1 MNKIYMMADIHG
13 RKNPIRDF
21 YNRIKEKE
29 GISPDKTD
37 TMILLGDTGANY
49 FFNYRDENLKRDLM
63 AYSMTYFII
72 RGNHEERPE
81 NVAANNPDKWHKEMF
96 WGNWVW
102 VENEFPRIKYA
113 LDQPAVYHIPYII
126 GYSEGTKEN
135 DWCDEGD
142 PIWGTYKTLVLPGAY
157 SVDKWHRLENGW
169 SWFKDEQM
177 SPREREDGLRLIE
190 EHDNKFDI
198 VLSHTCPVMFEPIDL
213 FLSVVDQTMVDKTTE
228 QFLGYIEYLLEYKVF
243 LWGHFHQYRE
253 YPRNAGEI
261 PSFENPRQ
269 LMLYNDAAV
278 ELEDVITN
286 PFLVNR
292 L

>member
-1 MNKIYMMADIHG
+1 MHRVYMMADIHG

-21 YNRIKEKE
+21 YNRQLNN
-29 GISPDKTD
+29 GIRVTKTD
-37 TMILLGDTGANY
+37 TMILLGDSGLNY
-49 FFNYRDENLKRDLM
+49 FFNHRDKELKRDLM
-63 AYSMTYFII
+63 AYSMAYFII

-81 NVAANNPDKWHKEMF
+81 NVAANNPDKWHKEIF

-102 VENEFPRIKYA
+102 VEDEFPQIKYA

-190 EHDNKFDI
+190 KYGNKFDI
-198 VLSHTCPVMFEPIDL
+198 VLSHTCPVMFEPTDL
-213 FLSVVDQTMVDKTTE
+213 FLSVVDQNTVDKETE
-228 QFLGYIEYLLEYKVF
+228 RYLGHIEYLVEYR
-243 LWGHFHQYRE
+243 LWCFGHFHDTRV
-253 YPRNAGEI
+253 YPKVNDK
-261 PSFENPRQ
+261 Q
-269 LMLYNDAAV
+269 LLMLYNQKAI
-278 ELEDVITN
+278 ELEQWMIGSE
-286 PFLVNR
+286 PGQFI
-292 L
+292 

>member
-29 GISPDKTD
+29 GIRPTGTD
-37 TMILLGDTGANY
+37 TMILLGDSQLNY

-81 NVAANNPDKWHKEMF
+81 NVAANNPNKWHKEMF

-102 VENEFPRIKYA
+102 VEDEFPRIKYA

-126 GYSEGTKEN
+126 GYAN
-135 DWCDEGD
+135 DGD
-142 PIWGTYKTLVLPGAY
+142 IIWGTYKTLVLPGAY
-157 SVDKWHRLENGW
+157 SVDKWRRLENGW

-190 EHDNKFDI
+190 KHDNKFDI
-198 VLSHTCPVMFEPIDL
+198 ILSHASPVMFEPTDL
-213 FLSVVDQTMVDKTTE
+213 FLSVVDQNTVDKETE
-228 QFLGYIEYLLEYKVF
+228 RYLGHIEYLVEYDTWF
-243 LWGHFHQYRE
+243 WGHYHKFRE
-253 YPRNAGEI
+253 YPRTCGR
-261 PSFENPRQ
+261 RQ
-269 LMLYNDAAV
+269 LMLYNDAAIDLV
-278 ELEDVITN
+278 QYMNYPFSAEDLKI
-286 PFLVNR
+286 
-292 L
+292 